1 MPLSDITRRSIL
13 QSIEE
18 ADRLGRGTFLSKYG
32 YGKARTTWLLYAGQ
46 SYDSKAI
53 IGVAHKYAC
62 PDDGPLIHNRLHG
75 GAPIRQILDKFEF
88 SYTDELHLALQQDA
102 ADDRNFDPKGVQ
114 DARQWINRTIA
125 QRRGQKR
132 FRDSLIDAYEGRCA
146 ITGCSI
152 LAVLE
157 AAHIF
162 PYMGPETNASV
173 NGLLLRAD
181 IHTLFDSKLLAVDPE
196 KKKIRIARCL
206 KKSEYGCLVGNRL
219 RKPRL
224 PKFLP
229 SKRALRKHFKECEL
243 EWNR

>member
-18 ADRLGRGTFLSKYG
+18 ADRLGRETFLSEYG

-53 IGVAHKYAC
+53 IGVAHGYAC
-62 PDDGPLIHNRLHG
+62 PRDGPLTHDQLHG
-75 GAPIRQILDKFEF
+75 GAPIRQILSKFAF
-88 SYTDELHLALQQDA
+88 SFTDEPHFALPQDA
-102 ADDRNFDPKGVQ
+102 ADDRIFDPKDVQ
-114 DARQWINRTIA
+114 DARQRLNRTIA

-162 PYMGPETNASV
+162 PYMGPETNASE

-181 IHTLFDSKLLAVDPE
+181 IHTLFDSKLLAVDP
-196 KKKIRIARCL
+196 KKRGLYI
-206 KKSEYGCLVGNRL
+206 
-219 RKPRL
+219 
-224 PKFLP
+224 
-229 SKRALRKHFKECEL
+229 
-243 EWNR
+243 